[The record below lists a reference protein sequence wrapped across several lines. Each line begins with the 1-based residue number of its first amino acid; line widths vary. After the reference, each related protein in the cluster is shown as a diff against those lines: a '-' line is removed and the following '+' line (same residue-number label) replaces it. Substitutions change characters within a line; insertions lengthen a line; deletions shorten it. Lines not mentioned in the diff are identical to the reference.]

1 MAVPDG
7 PVLDASTA
15 RRRGREARSALG
27 GSDRSRASAA
37 LAETLLALPELADTT
52 AVGGYWPT
60 AAEAD
65 LRGLWSR
72 LHARGVKVHLPRIDA
87 GSAERES
94 EHGARMDFVRWAP
107 GVEMRPNR
115 FAIPEPVGDSTPVAD
130 LDVLVVPCVAV
141 DRHGTRVGMGAGYY
155 DRTLAE
161 VHPRPSLVGAA
172 FECQVFARI
181 EARSWDI
188 AMDLVATEAR
198 VTRIPDPQN

>member
-1 MAVPDG
+1 MSPIAVPDG

-15 RRRGREARSALG
+15 RRHGREARSALEG
-27 GSDRSRASAA
+27 TDRARSSAA
-37 LAETLLALPELADTT
+37 LAETLLTLPELADAT
-52 AVGGYWPT
+52 AIGGYWPT
-60 AAEAD
+60 AAEVD
-65 LRGLWSR
+65 LRYVWSQ
-72 LHARGVKVHLPRIDA
+72 LHERGVQVHLPRIDA
-87 GSAERES
+87 GPS
-94 EHGARMDFVRWAP
+94 EHGARMEFVRWTP
-107 GVEMRPNR
+107 EVEMRPNR
-115 FAIPEPVGDSTPVAD
+115 FAVPEPVGDSAPVAD

-161 VHPRPSLVGAA
+161 VHPRPALVGAA
-172 FECQVFARI
+172 FECQVFERI